1 MRVLLIEDNQFLAGN
16 IGDYLALKGVNVD
29 FASNGKH
36 GLALLKD
43 NKYDV
48 ISIDVMMPGKDG
60 FEVCLELRQ
69 VLHIQTP
76 VIFLTAKIELEEKMK
91 GFEVGGDDYLTKPFE
106 LDEFYCRLM
115 ALSSRGQRK
124 DVGKLVYGEIEMDVS
139 AQTAQRK
146 GIDIKVNHVQ
156 FQLLKCLV
164 QKAPNI
170 VSRQDLEYALW
181 RDELPDSDVLRTH
194 IYRLRSLL
202 DKPFAFPY
210 LETVHG
216 QGFRIAEQGGE

>member
-16 IGDYLALKGVNVD
+16 IGDYLALKGVDVD
-29 FASNGKH
+29 FASNGKQ
-36 GLALLKD
+36 GLALVKD
-43 NKYDV
+43 NQYDV

-60 FEVCLELRQ
+60 FEVCDELRQ
-69 VLHIQTP
+69 ALHIQTP

-106 LDEFYCRLM
+106 LDELYCRLM

-124 DVGKLVYGEIEMDVS
+124 DIGKLVYGEIEMDVS
-139 AQTAQRK
+139 AQTVQRQ
-146 GIDIKVNHVQ
+146 GRDIKVNHVQ
-156 FQLLKCLV
+156 FQLLRCLV
-164 QKAPNI
+164 QNAPNI

-181 RDELPDSDVLRTH
+181 SDNLPDSDVLRTH
-194 IYRLRSLL
+194 IYRLRTLL
-202 DKPFAFPY
+202 DKPFTFPY

-216 QGFRIAEQGGE
+216 QGFQLSEKGA